1 MSKTYFLNTSVS
13 NRDGNSATRLIRSD
27 GATTLSELCDFM
39 MFAFSF
45 IHEHSFEFLL
55 DGNKLSEDVPID
67 SFHLKE
73 GREITLHYDFGD
85 DWMFK
90 IKIDRIRY
98 ERYASP
104 LAIVGGEGFV
114 VQYE

>member
-27 GATTLSELCDFM
+27 GATKLSELCDFM
-39 MFAFSF
+39 MFAFGF

-67 SFHLKE
+67 SFHLNK
-73 GREITLHYDFGD
+73 GQEITLHYDFGD

-90 IKIDRIRY
+90 IVVEKVRDDNF
-98 ERYASP
+98 ANP

-114 VQYE
+114 VQYD